1 MEDVDDFITR
11 AIRAKPR
18 RTQKRT
24 IQNWTYNT
32 EDDGFAPNIM
42 NNSNKIFIGVSD
54 VNDMLVAEALQ
65 SRVLAKKNTYYRNI
79 QVSTNRRAW
88 TTWCEKQFS
97 NYLFFQSN
105 TDYGFILD
113 QKTGEFITYRVN
125 SNSTE
130 ASIYGDIEFVEDM
143 IELIA
148 GNFDEVVSH
157 IEWVYSSQGH
167 SASVPLNKTRLPIK
181 EMYPFLKGESL
192 ESFYDRFMDSSSNI
206 LLLIGPPGTGKTTF
220 IRGLLSHTNSSAYVT
235 YDHEILEKDHIF
247 AEFVGSE
254 SSIMV
259 LEDSDNF
266 LKPRKDGNTM
276 MAKFLNLGDGLVT
289 TKGKKLIFST
299 NLPSI
304 RDVDNALT
312 RPGRCFG
319 ILNFSGLNYDEA
331 KVLQKKLKLSHELQ
345 VKDNHELYT
354 LAEIFSNEQVVH
366 DNNQIGRKVGF
377 I

>member
-1 MEDVDDFITR
+1 MEDVEDFMSR

-18 RTQKRT
+18 TTRKRT

-32 EDDGFAPNIM
+32 EDDGFSPNIM

-88 TTWCEKQFS
+88 TKWCEKQFS
-97 NYLFFQSN
+97 DYLFFQSN
-105 TDYGFILD
+105 TDYGFILN

-130 ASIYGDIEFVEDM
+130 ASVYGDIEFVENM
-143 IELIA
+143 IDLIA
-148 GNFDEVVSH
+148 SNFDEVVSH
-157 IEWVYSSQGH
+157 IEWVYSTQGH

-319 ILNFSGLNYDEA
+319 ILNFSGLTYDEA

-354 LAEIFSNEQVVH
+354 LAEIFSNEQVLH